1 MVHTENGCTN
11 KQIKLATIVIHIKY
25 DFLSFIR
32 LLPLVTRARAT
43 TFWKKH
49 FHLNAFIC
57 FVSHLQ
63 INVRAL
69 RILCM

>member
-43 TFWKKH
+43 TFWKNISTST
-49 FHLNAFIC
+49 HL
-57 FVSHLQ
+57 FVSFH
-63 INVRAL
+63 IYKS
-69 RILCM
+69 M